1 VHTGL
6 PKYERLESW
15 GTPTRRS
22 TYTRWNWALMVGAH
36 ASGATA
42 CETAPRG
49 HGRLTDTTQ
58 KKLTTRGSS
67 SLWRPLRGSIF
78 RNLLVADVV
87 ADVGAFMQNV
97 GAAWLMVSLGA
108 GPIYVALTQTAA
120 SLPYFLLELPAG
132 SAGDIFDRRKLVL
145 ATETWMM
152 GIALLLV
159 VLTIGG
165 FMSPWLLL
173 VLTFALS
180 AGDAFET
187 PTWRAILPEL
197 VPKEDLAAA
206 SALNAIEFNLARAVG
221 PALAGIVITV
231 AGVAAAFVVNFV
243 SFFGVILLVAR
254 WKTPIRKRTAPPE
267 TLTGATV
274 AAIRYVS
281 HSPAILTVL
290 LRTGVVM
297 FFSSALFALLPTVA
311 RSVNKTAIGYGL
323 LLGCFGFGAIAG
335 AFAMQSARERW
346 STETVVSA
354 GVVILGL
361 VMVAIGGLHRLSTLA
376 AVMLIGGAAWV
387 IFFSLINA
395 LVQNLAPDW
404 VRARVLAIFIL
415 VYQGSY
421 AFGTVVWGAFAQ
433 RASVRTAL
441 VSAGIGTIAN
451 IAIAL
456 FAKLPDSTADL
467 SPWNHWRM
475 PIVVEEVGTDLEQG
489 PVLVT
494 IEYVVI
500 SQRTAEFVEAMH
512 QYGRVLRRD
521 GAYRWGIF
529 RDTEVANR
537 YLEIFL
543 VNSWAE
549 HLRQHERQTQ
559 ADRELEGRIFSY
571 LAGKPVVRHLIY
583 TYTKET

>member
-1 VHTGL
+1 MTAA
-6 PKYERLESW
+6 
-15 GTPTRRS
+15 RR
-22 TYTRWNWALMVGAH
+22 
-36 ASGATA
+36 
-42 CETAPRG
+42 
-49 HGRLTDTTQ
+49 HGRLTDTVEKQ
-58 KKLTTRGSS
+58 LRIAGSS
-67 SLWRPLRGSIF
+67 SLWQPLRVSTF

-87 ADVGAFMQNV
+87 SDIGTFMQNV

-120 SLPYFLLELPAG
+120 SLPYFLLALPAG

-145 ATETWMM
+145 ATELWMT
-152 GIALLLV
+152 GVALLLA
-159 VLTIGG
+159 VLTIAG

-173 VLTFALS
+173 ILTFALS

-197 VPKEDLAAA
+197 VPKGDIAAA
-206 SALNAIEFNLARAVG
+206 SALNGIEFNLARAVG
-221 PALAGIVITV
+221 PALAGMIIAA
-231 AGVAAAFVVNFV
+231 AGVATAFVANFV
-243 SFFGVILLVAR
+243 SFFGVILVVAR
-254 WKTPIRKRTAPPE
+254 WKRPVRRRNTPAE
-267 TLTGATV
+267 SFSGATV
-274 AAIRYVS
+274 AAIRYVRY
-281 HSPAILTVL
+281 SPAILAVL
-290 LRTGVVM
+290 LRTSVVM
-297 FFSSALFALLPTVA
+297 FFSSALFALLPAVA
-311 RSVNKTAIGYGL
+311 RSVNKTAVGYGL

-335 AFAMQSARERW
+335 AFAMQSARARW
-346 STETVVSA
+346 STETVVST
-354 GVVILGL
+354 GVVIFGL
-361 VMVAIGGLHRLSTLA
+361 AMAVIGGLHRLSTLA

-387 IFFSLINA
+387 IFISLINA

-421 AFGTVVWGAFAQ
+421 ALGSVVWGAVAQ

-441 VSAGIGTIAN
+441 VYAGIGTIVTTAV
-451 IAIAL
+451 AL
-456 FAKLPDSTADL
+456 LAKLPDATGDL

-475 PIVVEEVGTDLEQG
+475 PVVIEEVGADLAQG

-494 IEYVVI
+494 IDYAVVPK
-500 SQRTAEFVEAMH
+500 RTEEFLEAMH
-512 QYGRVLRRD
+512 EYGRMRRRD

-529 RDTEVANR
+529 RDTEVADH

-559 ADRELEGRIFSY
+559 ADRELEQRLFSY
-571 LAGKPVVRHLIY
+571 VAAAPTVRHLIR
-583 TYTKET
+583 THGAGA